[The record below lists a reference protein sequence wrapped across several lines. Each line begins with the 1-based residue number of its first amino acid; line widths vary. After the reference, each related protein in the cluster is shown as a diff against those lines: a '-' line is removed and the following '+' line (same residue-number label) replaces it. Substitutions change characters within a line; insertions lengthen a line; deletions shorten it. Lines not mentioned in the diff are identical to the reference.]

1 MRPPVPDWFY
11 LLIIVGGLPLMR
23 MFIRDGVGR
32 LIRIRR
38 RERGEFVGY
47 IDRPWLAKREDK

>member
-1 MRPPVPDWFY
+1 MFDY
-11 LLIIVGGLPLMR
+11 LLGTAIFVALWAALIVG
-23 MFIRDGVGR
+23 IRDGLGR

-38 RERGEFVGY
+38 RERGEFVEY